1 MKEKIYNV
9 IVSIICCV
17 YAITTI
23 VFLFVLPKYNLL
35 FPGWW
40 TLILIIPS
48 LGNLLFQKNKVS
60 SAFVLSSGILLLLAS
75 LGVIDFTKCFTIL
88 ICFAIIII
96 GISIIKT
103 TFNLGKQK
111 SDTNKTLPLFYTV
124 FGATEEIASRTLS
137 EGGEVIAICGSTSID
152 MKDATFKNNS
162 VIKTKS
168 ILGSVELI
176 LPKNVEVIT
185 NPKNYVGEALNYKKS
200 KKSKTKVYVESFS
213 ILGSIKIK

>member
-40 TLILIIPS
+40 TLILIFPS

-137 EGGEVIAICGSTSID
+137 EGGEVVAICGSTSID

-176 LPKNVEVIT
+176 LPSNVEVIT